1 MKKSIQMM
9 AVSLFAFG
17 ALSTSCSSST
27 EKNDLTDEQMEMNQ
41 AQLAEDA
48 REKEIIEYQ
57 EINRAKIEANEKS
70 LAEFNARISNEK
82 QEAKAEYELK
92 IAELDEKNSDM
103 KKKMDEFHAG
113 NKANWETFKASF
125 DKDMTDLNLSFT
137 ELTRKMGIGNN
148 DEKK

>member
-27 EKNDLTDEQMEMNQ
+27 EKTDLTDEQMEMNQ

-103 KKKMDEFHAG
+103 KKKMEEFHAG

-125 DKDMTDLNLSFT
+125 DKDMTDLNLAFT

>member
-1 MKKSIQMM
+1 M
-9 AVSLFAFG
+9 
-17 ALSTSCSSST
+17 
-27 EKNDLTDEQMEMNQ
+27 
-41 AQLAEDA
+41 
-48 REKEIIEYQ
+48 
-57 EINRAKIEANEKS
+57 
-70 LAEFNARISNEK
+70 AEFNARISNEK

-103 KKKMDEFHAG
+103 KKKMEEFHAG

-125 DKDMTDLNLSFT
+125 DKDMTDLNLAFT